1 MSEVRSILA
10 AGCFWGVQELFRSY
24 DGVLRT
30 RVGYSGGDV
39 KNATY
44 RNHGTHAEAVEI
56 FFDPDRIG
64 FRQILEFFFQ
74 IHDPTTKNR
83 QGNDRGLSY
92 RSAIYYLGVEQKHVA
107 EETIADVDASGL
119 WGGKVVTEVEP
130 AGMRMALKRFLAGSY
145 SIEERMR
152 LAATIRRSD
161 GEMLHIDALN
171 EVVVEKAHPG
181 RTVRLDVDLDGRPFT
196 SYVADGLILATPT
209 GSTAY
214 SFSVRGPIVDPR
226 HRAVVL
232 TPAAAHMLFDRSLV
246 LRPDCEVSVTVAGD
260 REASVCV
267 DGRTVTLLGPGD
279 RVRCSEGSPP
289 ARLVTFGTRDFHS
302 VLRSKFGLTTR

>member
-1 MSEVRSILA
+1 MSAFGFVLHPGRAIELAADAVSWLRQRDHEVRLEVPDAAAVGHPDLAVAEADLAVGVDLVVSLGGDGTMLRAVGLA
-10 AGCFWGVQELFRSY
+10 APEGV
-24 DGVLRT
+24 
-30 RVGYSGGDV
+30 
-39 KNATY
+39 
-44 RNHGTHAEAVEI
+44 AV
-56 FFDPDRIG
+56 
-64 FRQILEFFFQ
+64 
-74 IHDPTTKNR
+74 
-83 QGNDRGLSY
+83 
-92 RSAIYYLGVEQKHVA
+92 LGVNLGQL
-107 EETIADVDASGL
+107 GYL
-119 WGGKVVTEVEP
+119 TEVEP

-152 LAATIRRSD
+152 IAATIHYSD
-161 GEMLHIDALN
+161 GEVVGIDALN

-181 RTVRLDVDLDGRPFT
+181 RTVRLDVELDGRPFT

-246 LRPDCEVSVTVAGD
+246 LRPDCEVCVTVAGD

-267 DGRTVTLLGPGD
+267 DGRTVAMLGPGD